1 MALRSRLV
9 TDSHHLLRIINDMS
23 SDDNLSNE
31 DDNHS
36 ISLMLGLVWGF
47 ILDIT
52 LQLQDCI
59 RERYGSHVANP
70 DSLRAFVFDA

>member
-1 MALRSRLV
+1 MFCPTGKTIYGAAIASSRLV

-36 ISLMLGLVWGF
+36 ISLMLG
-47 ILDIT
+47 
-52 LQLQDCI
+52 Q
-59 RERYGSHVANP
+59 
-70 DSLRAFVFDA
+70 